1 MSDPNPA
8 PRGELS
14 DAAVGAL
21 RRVVQMQLQPALHN
35 GDLRDA
41 IRVLCS
47 EVHHD
52 GLQAEQLIITVK
64 QTWQSLPEV
73 QRIPPGTPR
82 NEILARIVTLCIEEF
97 YAGGH

>member
-1 MSDPNPA
+1 MSDPTPA
-8 PRGELS
+8 RRGELS
-14 DAAVGAL
+14 DAAIDAI
-21 RRVVQMQLQPALHN
+21 RRVVQMQLQSGREN

-41 IRVLCS
+41 VRVLCS
-47 EVHHD
+47 EVHRD

-73 QRIPPGTPR
+73 QRIPPGAPR
-82 NEILARIVTLCIEEF
+82 NEILGRIITLCIEEF